1 MDWFLNHFLDILLV
15 IIFIICI
22 SYGRRKGI
30 ARIAISI
37 AGLIIAGTL
46 AAFVSNSTYE
56 YVYDHYVREYVIS
69 IIEDHSEK
77 LEEKYIGDYEPFFEV
92 QSVSNTERNTE
103 ELNTLLTNDENR
115 AKLNNVFNEYLSELT
130 KSLTDVLPDEIIQ
143 SAEEYLNKYNDD
155 NEKKLEIFDEHKRA
169 LTIEDEIIRPVLLK
183 TVKRIIFIITFIL
196 VSMLFGI
203 LSRAVRYLRD
213 IPVLRETDSFLG
225 ELFGI
230 LLGIV
235 YAMAAALLCDLFIQ
249 LTNDQNSIISTDII
263 SQTYIFRYV
272 YNGTFAVISALL
284 K

>member
-1 MDWFLNHFLDILLV
+1 MV
-15 IIFIICI
+15 
-22 SYGRRKGI
+22 I